1 MSMFSS
7 KQKQSNDEICAER
20 LEKCRSIRDK
30 RTLELNKATKALDD
44 ARAASTAARKED
56 LSQEK
61 LDKFR
66 RARIE
71 AECDCEELTAVIA
84 ELDVEIANLEAKQRA
99 AEDAKVRERTSRELH
114 RRADAG
120 EKLVKPLVDALTTL
134 QTWLKD
140 DVVNVTGSV
149 GMAEIVDRLLSDDK
163 YNPGLGP
170 AVKIFADQLRA
181 RAADITRG
189 AGLPTL
195 PVPFVPQV
203 VEKQKPGPT
212 IEVYALQHLRWKQTA
227 PGELCSADAFHIVAL
242 PSHYAKLALERSLAL
257 PPDHPRVQEMVR
269 NKHGPSAGV
278 PRSVDLDEDPNMV
291 SVYEFGTG
299 KHLRDELPGANQPFQ
314 NYRANEP
321 VKKVWVSRPE
331 PQPEPGSSDPNSGI
345 FDDPA

>member
-1 MSMFSS
+1 MPAYQRRTKAADALIAGAYLAGTNTRRVRRALKAVFAGEVGKDVVSWTWRKVKGDWDAWNARSLT
-7 KQKQSNDEICAER
+7 DEPIIR
-20 LEKCRSIRDK
+20 LILDGTVVRVRLDK
-30 RTLELNKATKALDD
+30 KATSISLLVALGVREDGQKVLLAIKNMGGESEAAWRALLDD
-44 ARAASTAARKED
+44 
-56 LSQEK
+56 
-61 LDKFR
+61 
-66 RARIE
+66 
-71 AECDCEELTAVIA
+71 
-84 ELDVEIANLEAKQRA
+84 
-99 AEDAKVRERTSRELH
+99 
-114 RRADAG
+114 
-120 EKLVKPLVDALTTL
+120 LVKRGLKTPELVIVDALTTL

-149 GMAEIVDRLLSDDK
+149 GMVEIVDRLLSDDK

-170 AVKIFADQLRA
+170 AVKILADQLRA

-278 PRSVDLDEDPNMV
+278 PRSVDLDER
-291 SVYEFGTG
+291 SEHGLG
-299 KHLRDELPGANQPFQ
+299 L
-314 NYRANEP
+314 
-321 VKKVWVSRPE
+321 
-331 PQPEPGSSDPNSGI
+331 
-345 FDDPA
+345 